1 MTRPLALALLTLV
14 ALPAGARAQYGATA
28 EVERPIPATAEED
41 PSASGTEIP
50 VEHEGTVHQSV
61 QDVTHEVPGAVPIQ
75 SGTYA
80 SYSGLS
86 LRGADLD
93 HTSVLLGELP
103 LGGPDFGGF
112 DLSLIPLFALERIE
126 VYRGGAPVWLGGG
139 AIGGV
144 LRLVP
149 RTEPTPV
156 AGARVVGGSFGTYG
170 VDAFA
175 SAGRPGLSSF
185 VTAGVRG
192 TQGNYP
198 YLSNILTLDPSDDEQ
213 RVRRNAHSLEG
224 HGMAHVAIDALGGR
238 LEMVGLGMSRQD
250 GVPGPASA
258 PALRAQRHLTRTLGT
273 VGWTRRKTTGRLP
286 YRLQLAVG
294 GGYTRNQF
302 TDRFNEI
309 GLSRNGSQVTDDR
322 IGYVF
327 SRAASTLEVAP
338 FLDVTALATVRRSAY
353 RPEDRSITSSQRD
366 WERLTTAVSAEA
378 KIHGTLGNVRLEL
391 RPSARVAFS
400 RARLQS
406 GTFDTPDDPTDDE
419 LVPTARL
426 GAVVAPLPWLAV
438 SASVATGKRL
448 PSVLELFGDRNAL
461 KPNPEL
467 DPESSLGFDAGLV
480 AEGSLGS
487 VRGSAE
493 LRYFDLRI
501 DDLIV
506 YMPDAQFTAT
516 PFNLGQGRIRGV
528 EAGGRGWA
536 GSFLELGGTLTWLDT
551 DDGHGRE
558 LPSRPSLQ
566 AQVRPALHLAPW
578 LGADWLS
585 DVVIHVGVIHRGSF
599 FPKPSNLEEFPP
611 RTWISPGLRVEL
623 FQGAVSASVVVHDVL
638 DDRGFDW
645 LNYPLPGRRV
655 LASVTYRKDL

>member
-1 MTRPLALALLTLV
+1 MPRPLALALLTLV
-14 ALPAGARAQYGATA
+14 ALPAGTRAQYGAKA

-86 LRGADLD
+86 LRGAELD

-149 RTEPTPV
+149 RSEPTPV
-156 AGARVVGGSFGTYG
+156 VGARVVGGSFGTYG

-224 HGMAHVAIDALGGR
+224 HGMAHVAVDALGGR

-250 GVPGPASA
+250 GIPGPASA
-258 PALRAQRHLTRTLGT
+258 PAFHAQRHHTRALGT

-286 YRLQLAVG
+286 HRVQLAVG
-294 GGYTRNQF
+294 GGYARNQF

-309 GLSRNGSQVTDDR
+309 GLSRNGQVTDDR
-322 IGYVF
+322 IGQVF
-327 SRAASTLEVAP
+327 SRAASTLELAS
-338 FLDVTALATVRRSAY
+338 FLDVTALATVRRDAY
-353 RPEDRSITSSQRD
+353 RPDDRSATSMQPD

-378 KIHGTLGNVRLEL
+378 KIHGTLGDVRLEL
-391 RPSARVAFS
+391 RPSTRVAFS

-406 GTFDTPDDPTDDE
+406 ASSGTPDAPTDDE

-426 GAVVAPLPWLAV
+426 GAVVAPVPWLAV
-438 SASVATGKRL
+438 SGSVATGKRL

-467 DPESSLGFDAGLV
+467 EPESSLAFDAGLV
-480 AEGSLGS
+480 AEGAQGP

-506 YMPDAQFTAT
+506 YMPGAQFTAT
-516 PFNLGQGRIRGV
+516 PLNLGRGHIRGV
-528 EAGGRGWA
+528 EAGARGWI
-536 GSFLELGGTLTWLDT
+536 GSILELGGTLTWLDT
-551 DDGHGRE
+551 DDGRGRE

-566 AQVRPALHLAPW
+566 AQARPALHLAPW
-578 LGADWLS
+578 LDTDWLS
-585 DVVIHVGVIHRGSF
+585 DVVFHVGVIHRSSF
-599 FPKPSNLEEFPP
+599 FPKPSNLEEYPA
-611 RTWISPGLRVEL
+611 RTWIAPGLRFEL
-623 FQGAVSASVVVHDVL
+623 FAGAVSASLVVHDVL